1 MQNYN
6 KVLKQPKDLQ
16 KMCQKFFR
24 RFFIHKFAAM
34 FEIRDFKVEAGDYQR
49 VMWRQFFG
57 RQWPWFALPV
67 AACAAMAAIFADV
80 RWLLAALMSVCL
92 VGPMVLV
99 LIYINY
105 ALTLEVRWSLMNK
118 TAIIDQSGINLT
130 FDHERMRPTTIAWSD
145 IASVTRD
152 GMAIYFNLKVRRY
165 NFLMIPRRVLDEQG
179 IDEAVFIKYVS
190 RQLARP

>member
-6 KVLKQPKDLQ
+6 KVRKQPKDLQ

-24 RFFIHKFAAM
+24 RFFLHIFVPM

-67 AACAAMAAIFADV
+67 GACAVMAAVLADV
-80 RWLLAALMSVCL
+80 RWLLAALMVTCL
-92 VGPMVLV
+92 LAPMALVLV
-99 LIYINY
+99 YINY
-105 ALTLEVRWSLMNK
+105 ALTLEVRWSLMSK
-118 TAIIDQSGINLT
+118 TAVIDQNGIHLT

-145 IASVTRD
+145 VASATRD
-152 GMAIYFNLKVRRY
+152 EKAIYLNLKVRRY
-165 NFLMIPRRVLDEQG
+165 NFLMIPRRVFDDQG
-179 IDEAVFIKYVS
+179 VNEAAFIKYVS
-190 RQLARP
+190 RQLGGR